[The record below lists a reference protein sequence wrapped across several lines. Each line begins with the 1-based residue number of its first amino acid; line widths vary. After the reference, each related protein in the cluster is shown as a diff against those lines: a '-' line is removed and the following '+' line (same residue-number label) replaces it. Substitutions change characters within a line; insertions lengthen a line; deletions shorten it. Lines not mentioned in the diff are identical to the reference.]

1 MAINRYGEA
10 VGVNRATDLNQF
22 YFNDSLQDTTKSWPP
37 KNGFFRSSRRRC
49 FIKKPSWIFLK
60 FTLCWS
66 KTQVNTWIS
75 LIETFIQ
82 HYDFDI
88 GAIHLVRTQNFP
100 ETNTSHHLI
109 RTRTCTFQGVR
120 NVTFLETF
128 AYALMFSNL
137 FKTFLHTTVPR
148 GVARTPQRSKMDS
161 FATIVNSWMP
171 LVIL

>member
-1 MAINRYGEA
+1 MAINRYGGA
-10 VGVNRATDLNQF
+10 VGVNRATDLNQLH
-22 YFNDSLQDTTKSWPP
+22 FNDSLQDTTKSWPP

-60 FTLCWS
+60 FTLRWS
-66 KTQVNTWIS
+66 KTQVLNK
-75 LIETFIQ
+75 LIQ

-120 NVTFLETF
+120 NVSFLETF

>member
-37 KNGFFRSSRRRC
+37 KNGFFRSSHRRC

-66 KTQVNTWIS
+66 KTQVLNK
-75 LIETFIQ
+75 LIQ

-88 GAIHLVRTQNFP
+88 EAIHLVRTQNFP

-120 NVTFLETF
+120 NVSFLETF

-148 GVARTPQRSKMDS
+148 GVARTPQRSKMNS

>member
-1 MAINRYGEA
+1 MAINRYGGA

-37 KNGFFRSSRRRC
+37 KNGFFRSSHRRC

-66 KTQVNTWIS
+66 KTLVLNK
-75 LIETFIQ
+75 LIQ

-109 RTRTCTFQGVR
+109 RTRTCTYQGVR
-120 NVTFLETF
+120 NVSFLETF

-148 GVARTPQRSKMDS
+148 GVARTPQRSKMNS